1 MEDIVKFGLVVAML
15 LAVGTFT
22 LFMIPVFLRNY
33 RKAGMVGREPGEE
46 LDALRAEVDDLRALA
61 PRMAEL
67 EERLDF
73 AERMLTQQREGAH
86 LTGGPDAAR

>member
-1 MEDIVKFGLVVAML
+1 MDDVIKFGLVVAML

-33 RKAGMVGREPGEE
+33 RKANMVGREPEGD
-46 LDALRAEVDDLRALA
+46 LDALRAEVDELRSLV
-61 PRMAEL
+61 PRMSEL

-73 AERMLTQQREGAH
+73 AERLLATNRPASAPLRDGQ
-86 LTGGPDAAR
+86 GG

>member
-1 MEDIVKFGLVVAML
+1 MCPSKIGFVVAMF

-33 RKAGMVGREPGEE
+33 RKANLVGREEGGD
-46 LDALRAEVDDLRALA
+46 LDALRAEVDELRSLA
-61 PRMAEL
+61 PRMSEL

-73 AERMLTQQREGAH
+73 AERL
-86 LTGGPDAAR
+86 LAANRFATEQLRDGQG

>member
-1 MEDIVKFGLVVAML
+1 MDNVIKFGLVVAML

-33 RKAGMVGREPGEE
+33 RKADMVGRETGGDLEV
-46 LDALRAEVDDLRALA
+46 LRAEVEELRALA

-73 AERMLTQQREGAH
+73 AERLLATNRPATEQLRDGQG
-86 LTGGPDAAR
+86 

>member
-1 MEDIVKFGLVVAML
+1 MDDIIKFGLVVAML

-22 LFMIPVFLRNY
+22 LFMIPIFMRNY
-33 RKAGMVGREPGEE
+33 RKATLVGGEPSGE
-46 LDALRAEVDDLRALA
+46 LDALRAEVDDLRSLA

-73 AERMLTQQREGAH
+73 AERLLAQR
-86 LTGGPDAAR
+86 DAERLPRGRDD